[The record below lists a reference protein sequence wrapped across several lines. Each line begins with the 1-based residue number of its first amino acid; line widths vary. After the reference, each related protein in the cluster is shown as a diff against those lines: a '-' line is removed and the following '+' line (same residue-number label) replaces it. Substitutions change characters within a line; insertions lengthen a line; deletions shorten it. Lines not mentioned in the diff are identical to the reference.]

1 MRGVLVFLRFVFYF
15 LIKKLLVHPHIPTSV
30 WRLCHSGDVCNAVWW
45 LNQVIHSLPECATV
59 SSSTCCGVCMLIMV
73 GLPLMI
79 DFFLL
84 FLSFL
89 SSTVQV
95 YNCPLCLLFFNFSPY
110 SLNFLFYPYS
120 FYRSFVFFSILS
132 FNYNLSYVLFFI
144 SIFIHLIS
152 YFVFIPFI
160 VSVLL
165 NLSLFLVDISEFILF
180 ILILVI
186 FSFIWVLFIYN
197 LVLQF

>member
-1 MRGVLVFLRFVFYF
+1 MAKSSYPQSPWMRNRVIFHML
-15 LIKKLLVHPHIPTSV
+15 
-30 WRLCHSGDVCNAVWW
+30 WRVYAYNGW
-45 LNQVIHSLPECATV
+45 IATDDR
-59 SSSTCCGVCMLIMV
+59 I
-73 GLPLMI
+73 
-79 DFFLL
+79 FFLL

-165 NLSLFLVDISEFILF
+165 NLSLFLVDILEFILF

-186 FSFIWVLFIYN
+186 FSFVWVLFIYN